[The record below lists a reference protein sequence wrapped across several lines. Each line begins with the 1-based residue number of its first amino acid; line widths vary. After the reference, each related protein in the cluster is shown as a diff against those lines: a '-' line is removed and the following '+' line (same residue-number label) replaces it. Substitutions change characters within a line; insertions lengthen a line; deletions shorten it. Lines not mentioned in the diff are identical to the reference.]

1 MQYVTQDSNS
11 LLYTQL
17 QFLCI
22 WAFFVYRAF
31 LVVEFVYD
39 KTHVP
44 RICVH
49 VPSICVQKIKFCVN
63 MHFFG
68 RFFCKVVCGYTS
80 PLYVHRWSMYV
91 YTQDRRALYAKGVRC
106 VHTRALCIH
115 MEHTCTHKPS
125 TRCIHEALTASGSW
139 IWQLKKNLA
148 GGGVSTRTPGSHRA
162 PGQQSTFGIG
172 GMD

>member
-1 MQYVTQDSNS
+1 MPRLGVGSLVGSLGLGQACGTVLGRLLGHPQDLVERWSLHPDSNS

-49 VPSICVQKIKFCVN
+49 VPSICVQKSKFCVN

-106 VHTRALCIH
+106 VHTH
-115 MEHTCTHKPS
+115 E
-125 TRCIHEALTASGSW
+125 RCVYTWSIRVLTNHP
-139 IWQLKKNLA
+139 QVVYTK
-148 GGGVSTRTPGSHRA
+148 R
-162 PGQQSTFGIG
+162 
-172 GMD
+172 